1 MTSDELHSLLD
12 SWLLHLRAERKSP
25 NTLKA
30 YGQGV
35 RRFLL
40 WAEGEGI
47 EPALTRSVVNAWIA
61 SLIDGGAEGETIAGW
76 QGAVRRF
83 SAWLAAEGELATD
96 QLLGLKRPT
105 VDVKVVP
112 ELTDEQIRALLAT
125 CTHKNFHDRRDEA
138 IIRFMVETMVRIGE
152 VVSMDKDEV
161 DLSTGT
167 AVVRRGKGGKGRRV
181 PFGPQTS
188 RALDRYLRLRR
199 AHRLADAP
207 NLWLGDRGK
216 TLGYEGAYATLTRR
230 AARAGLPDDFT
241 PHWLRHTGAGRW
253 LGAGGS
259 EGGLMAVGGWARR
272 EMIDRYTR
280 ATSEKR
286 AADESRRLNLG
297 DL

>member
-1 MTSDELHSLLD
+1 MTSEDLHSLLD

-25 NTLKA
+25 NTLRA
-30 YGQGV
+30 YGNGV
-35 RRFLL
+35 RAFLR
-40 WAEGEGI
+40 WADREDV
-47 EPALTRSVVNAWIA
+47 EPALTRPVVNAWVA
-61 SLIDGGAEGETIAGW
+61 SLIDRGAEGETVAGW

-83 SAWLAAEGELATD
+83 SAWLAAEGEID
-96 QLLGLKRPT
+96 VDDLLGLKRPK

-112 ELTDEQIRALLAT
+112 ELTDEQLRALLAT
-125 CTHKNFHDRRDEA
+125 CSQKNFHDRRDEA
-138 IIRFMVETMVRIGE
+138 LIRFMVETMVRIGE
-152 VVSMDKDEV
+152 VVTMDVGEV
-161 DLSTGT
+161 DLATGT

-181 PFGPQTS
+181 PFGPQTG
-188 RALDRYLRLRR
+188 RALDRYLRMRR
-199 AHRLADAP
+199 SHRLADGP

-230 AARAGLPDDFT
+230 AARAGLPEEFT